1 MAEFLWIFLCVL
13 LAIGGFFYGKHI
25 ESTKTPTKKYSELGE
40 EELEEPK
47 DLKLFKEE
55 PKDSSYL
62 KEELK
67 RERETKRKLV
77 EQYEYEITYLKS
89 LVSKNQANF
98 DQKLERHEKT
108 QKLFEEMSSEMGP
121 IVQIVDSGNK
131 LSDDEFDQEI
141 NLNSS

>member
-1 MAEFLWIFLCVL
+1 MAEFLWIVLCVL
-13 LAIGGFFYGKHI
+13 SAIGGFFYGKHV
-25 ESTKTPTKKYSELGE
+25 ESTKSPTKKYSELGE

-89 LVSKNQANF
+89 LVAKNQANF
-98 DQKLERHEKT
+98 DQKLV
-108 QKLFEEMSSEMGP
+108 SSR
-121 IVQIVDSGNK
+121 
-131 LSDDEFDQEI
+131 
-141 NLNSS
+141 